1 MELKSGDA
9 ELGLSF
15 PPSAAFIFTVHIN
28 DVNQAFP
35 DYFPE
40 LATFFTFT
48 RQLLSETD
56 SEEKTRCWSFI
67 KSTFLFIKTCFIV
80 KEEKR

>member
-15 PPSAAFIFTVHIN
+15 PPSAAFVFTVRIN

-40 LATFFTFT
+40 LATFFTIT
-48 RQLLSETD
+48 LQLLSETP
-56 SEEKTRCWSFI
+56 EEKMRCLSFV
-67 KSTFLFIKTCFIV
+67 KSTFLFIKTHFIV